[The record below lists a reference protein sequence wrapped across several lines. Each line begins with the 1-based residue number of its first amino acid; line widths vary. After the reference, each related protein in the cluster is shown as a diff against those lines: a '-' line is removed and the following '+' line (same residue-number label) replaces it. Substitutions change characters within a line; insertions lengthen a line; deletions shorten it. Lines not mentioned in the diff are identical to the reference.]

1 MYINGSQEANMT
13 DEPQDKPIAPD
24 DPTTASMAKSP
35 LSSSDEPSWDIADTS
50 AVTARTEKNAPTD
63 SSEELSAGD
72 SEPLRRESVVRA
84 ASKLA
89 ASGSA
94 PVLLQQF
101 FNDQIDLSAELATR
115 FPSLP
120 LMSVIRFRKLEGK
133 SQRGVATLSTPDGVA
148 SAVIDADATSGS
160 IQMSFSYGSMMSLR
174 FRMDE
179 LSSMDRSRWLELMR
193 RDAGGVAFLWG
204 QARWEQDYVICVT
217 RRHFASIYAFSHHGF
232 EAAVRLTPD
241 VTKKLLD
248 WLEKFWHTASPGDQP
263 PKMLTW

>member
-1 MYINGSQEANMT
+1 MT
-13 DEPQDKPIAPD
+13 DQPQDKPPMPE
-24 DPTTASMAKSP
+24 DPTIPSASSIASN
-35 LSSSDEPSWDIADTS
+35 EPSWDLTADTAAS
-50 AVTARTEKNAPTD
+50 TPHKEESPSQDTPDDDPLTADA
-63 SSEELSAGD
+63 
-72 SEPLRRESVVRA
+72 EPPRREAVVRA

-133 SQRGVATLSTPDGVA
+133 TQRGVATLSTADGVA
-148 SAVIDADATSGS
+148 SAVIDADATTGS
-160 IQMSFSYGSMMSLR
+160 IQLSFSYGSMMSLR
-174 FRMDE
+174 FRMEE

-193 RDAGGVAFLWG
+193 REGGGVAFLWG

-241 VTKKLLD
+241 VSKQLLD
-248 WLEKFWHTASPGDQP
+248 WLEKFWSAASSGDQS
-263 PKMLTW
+263 PKLLTW

>member
-1 MYINGSQEANMT
+1 MT
-13 DEPQDKPIAPD
+13 DDPQNKPVTPD
-24 DPTTASMAKSP
+24 DSTIPPAPKTS
-35 LSSSDEPSWDIADTS
+35 LSDDWDIAGDTAAS
-50 AVTARTEKNAPTD
+50 VARTDVPPRPDAVAEDVLATD
-63 SSEELSAGD
+63 AQ
-72 SEPLRRESVVRA
+72 PPRREAIARA

-148 SAVIDADATSGS
+148 AAVIDADATSGS
-160 IQMSFSYGSMMSLR
+160 IQLSFSYGSMMSLR

-193 RDAGGVAFLWG
+193 RDQGGVAFLWG

-241 VTKKLLD
+241 VTKQLLD
-248 WLEKFWHTASPGDQP
+248 WLEKFWHSNAPGDEP
-263 PKMLTW
+263 PKLLTW

>member
-1 MYINGSQEANMT
+1 MSDDPQNKPMT
-13 DEPQDKPIAPD
+13 PEDSTIPSAPKKSLPDDSSWDLPQDTAASAPHAETPARPNTAD
-24 DPTTASMAKSP
+24 DLPAI
-35 LSSSDEPSWDIADTS
+35 D
-50 AVTARTEKNAPTD
+50 AP
-63 SSEELSAGD
+63 
-72 SEPLRRESVVRA
+72 PPRREAVARA

-101 FNDQIDLSAELATR
+101 FNDQIDLSAELVTR

-120 LMSVIRFRKLEGK
+120 LMSVIRFRKLQGK

-148 SAVIDADATSGS
+148 AAVIDADATSGS
-160 IQMSFSYGSMMSLR
+160 IQLSFSYGSMMSLR

-193 RDAGGVAFLWG
+193 RDQGGVAFLWG

-241 VTKKLLD
+241 VTKQLLD
-248 WLEKFWHTASPGDQP
+248 WLEKFWHSNAPGDEP
-263 PKMLTW
+263 PKLLTW

>member
-1 MYINGSQEANMT
+1 MS
-13 DEPQDKPIAPD
+13 DESQDKSAIPNI
-24 DPTTASMAKSP
+24 PTSP
-35 LSSSDEPSWDIADTS
+35 ATEGSPQPSDSSWDL
-50 AVTARTEKNAPTD
+50 PTD
-63 SSEELSAGD
+63 TVPTPAQPAAPARPEKSETLPPAAT
-72 SEPLRRESVVRA
+72 EPLRREAVARA

-89 ASGSA
+89 ASGNA

-148 SAVIDADATSGS
+148 AAVFDADATTGS
-160 IQMSFSYGSMMSLR
+160 IQLSFSYGSMMSLR

-193 RDAGGVAFLWG
+193 RDGGGVAFLWG

-248 WLEKFWHTASPGDQP
+248 WLEKFWHSNAPGDQQP
-263 PKMLTW
+263 PKLLTW

>member
-1 MYINGSQEANMT
+1 MT
-13 DEPQDKPIAPD
+13 DDPQMNPPAPD
-24 DPTTASMAKSP
+24 DPTMLSAPKIP
-35 LSSSDEPSWDIADTS
+35 LPDEPSWDTVADT
-50 AVTARTEKNAPTD
+50 AAAPPRPEAAD
-63 SSEELSAGD
+63 DDLLSLEA
-72 SEPLRRESVVRA
+72 EPPRREAVARA

-89 ASGSA
+89 ASSSA

-115 FPSLP
+115 FQSLP
-120 LMSVIRFRKLEGK
+120 LLSVIRFRKLEGK
-133 SQRGVATLSTPDGVA
+133 TQRGVATLSTPDGVA
-148 SAVIDADATSGS
+148 SAVIDADAPSGS
-160 IQMSFSYGSMMSLR
+160 IQLSFSYGSMMSLR

-232 EAAVRLTPD
+232 EAAARLTPD
-241 VTKKLLD
+241 VTRQLLD
-248 WLEKFWHTASPGDQP
+248 WLEKFWNTAASSDPP
-263 PKMLTW
+263 PKMLSW

>member
-1 MYINGSQEANMT
+1 MT
-13 DEPQDKPIAPD
+13 DDPQDKPAAPD
-24 DPTTASMAKSP
+24 DSTIAAAKPT
-35 LSSSDEPSWDIADTS
+35 LSASDEPSWDSADTS
-50 AVTARTEKNAPTD
+50 TVIPRTDKNSAADSTD
-63 SSEELSAGD
+63 DELFAGD
-72 SEPLRRESVVRA
+72 SEPLRRESIVRA

-133 SQRGVATLSTPDGVA
+133 LQRGVATLSTPDGVA
-148 SAVIDADATSGS
+148 SAVIDADATTGS

-241 VTKKLLD
+241 VTKQLLD

>member
-1 MYINGSQEANMT
+1 MS
-13 DEPQDKPIAPD
+13 DEPQNKPD
-24 DPTTASMAKSP
+24 DPT
-35 LSSSDEPSWDIADTS
+35 LSSTPKPSPADDSWDLPGDTAASKPQAETPSKADIPPV
-50 AVTARTEKNAPTD
+50 AEDPLAINAP
-63 SSEELSAGD
+63 
-72 SEPLRRESVVRA
+72 PPRRDAVARA

-148 SAVIDADATSGS
+148 AAVIDADATSGS
-160 IQMSFSYGSMMSLR
+160 IQLSFSYGSMMSLR

-193 RDAGGVAFLWG
+193 RDQGGVAFLWG

-217 RRHFASIYAFSHHGF
+217 RRHFSSIYAFSHHGF

-241 VTKKLLD
+241 VTRKLLD
-248 WLEKFWHTASPGDQP
+248 WLEKFWHVNAPGDEP
-263 PKMLTW
+263 PKLLTW